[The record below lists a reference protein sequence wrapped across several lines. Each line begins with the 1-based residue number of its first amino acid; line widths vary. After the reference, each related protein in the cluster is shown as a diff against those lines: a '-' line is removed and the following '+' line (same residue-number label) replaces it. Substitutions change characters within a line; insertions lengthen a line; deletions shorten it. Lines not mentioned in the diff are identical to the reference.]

1 MSDAD
6 NLEIKKRARRRLV
19 GAIALALVAAIVL
32 PMMMEQRPQT
42 AAPDIQVS
50 IPERDAD
57 GALSR
62 PIAARDAE
70 PAVADAEPE
79 IVPAPVEQ
87 PPAAGAV
94 LEPEPPPLPP
104 AAVAPKPEPAPKP
117 APKADPKPA
126 AKPEPKPKPT
136 AVARSADEAEAAR
149 VRAILRGET
158 APPLASAAPSSAS
171 FLLQVGAFSD
181 GARAASI
188 AAALKNAGIGA
199 YTEKAGSVTRVRVGP
214 FASRDAAEREAM
226 RVREQGHAPVVVTR

>member
-1 MSDAD
+1 VSDAD

-70 PAVADAEPE
+70 PAVVDAEPE

-94 LEPEPPPLPP
+94 PEPEPPPLPP
-104 AAVAPKPEPAPKP
+104 AAVAPKPEPAPK
-117 APKADPKPA
+117 ADPKPA
-126 AKPEPKPKPT
+126 ARPEPKPKPA
-136 AVARSADEAEAAR
+136 AVAKSADEAEAAR

-158 APPLASAAPSSAS
+158 PPPLASATPSSAS
-171 FLLQVGAFSD
+171 FLLQIGAFSD

-188 AAALKNAGIGA
+188 AAALKKAGIGA
-199 YTEKAGSVTRVRVGP
+199 YTEKAGSVTRVRIGP